1 MHLHTGTHMVA
12 QLFGMSVNLDTIF
25 TQWLTALIVFIIVF
39 AASRGRSLVPSGI
52 QNAVEMI
59 IEPLCSQ
66 FEKIWDRIIK
76 GCLFPADAFHVHLCG
91 Q

>member
-39 AASRGRSLVPSGI
+39 AASLVRSLVTRGI
-52 QNAVEMI
+52 
-59 IEPLCSQ
+59 
-66 FEKIWDRIIK
+66 
-76 GCLFPADAFHVHLCG
+76 
-91 Q
+91 

>member
-39 AASRGRSLVPSGI
+39 AASRGVRSF
-52 QNAVEMI
+52 QAVSRMRW
-59 IEPLCSQ
+59 
-66 FEKIWDRIIK
+66 K
-76 GCLFPADAFHVHLCG
+76 
-91 Q
+91 

>member
-52 QNAVEMI
+52 QNAVE
-59 IEPLCSQ
+59 
-66 FEKIWDRIIK
+66 
-76 GCLFPADAFHVHLCG
+76 
-91 Q
+91 

>member
-1 MHLHTGTHMVA
+1 MHFHTGTHVVA

-39 AASRGRSLVPSGI
+39 PVDTFS
-52 QNAVEMI
+52 
-59 IEPLCSQ
+59 
-66 FEKIWDRIIK
+66 
-76 GCLFPADAFHVHLCG
+76 VHLCG